1 MHTKIKQPYKDK
13 INIAIIG
20 KGEKKETEDLKKYI
34 IKNNLEDNIKLL
46 GYVDEKSNVIMNSLD
61 LLVFATRNWDGWS
74 LVAAEAMSVGV
85 PVIST
90 KVGATTEF
98 INETNGYLI
107 EPNSVKDMK
116 NALIN
121 FIDYNLD
128 WKNRAKKAY
137 SDVKQYDAKIYS
149 QIYRNTII
157 KK

>member
-1 MHTKIKQPYKDK
+1 
-13 INIAIIG
+13 
-20 KGEKKETEDLKKYI
+20 
-34 IKNNLEDNIKLL
+34 
-46 GYVDEKSNVIMNSLD
+46 MNSLD

-98 INETNGYLI
+98 INKTNGYLV

-121 FIDYNLD
+121 FIDNNLD
-128 WKNRAKKAY
+128 WKDRARKAY
-137 SDVKQYDAKIYS
+137 RDIRQYDAKIYS
-149 QIYRNTII
+149 QKYRNTII
-157 KK
+157 KNK